1 VVMDAL
7 SLAVADEPAMASS
20 GAGRKTR
27 RASTGSMEAGAGD
40 NSAPEGA
47 AASKARLKEAQQ
59 TLEAFAGSAYEMIIE
74 RLQPAHDAMGEG
86 APAFSDMQDRL
97 KYVRFH

>member
-1 VVMDAL
+1 MVMDAL

-27 RASTGSMEAGAGD
+27 RASTGSMEAGAD